1 MQLSPA
7 QTQNTC
13 YGSTAKLN
21 WGSLEQA
28 KKMVKKMDNQSNMA
42 VMTPFCPGFKLSKC
56 INSIAKHHMLLS
68 HQSETV
74 SHSLLRP
81 ISPTAEL
88 ILPYTTTVHTLN
100 HTGTSNKKKKKKIK
114 MIRQHIV
121 YHPTLTELQWIHLW
135 TMRIATETYLLT
147 QNSIY
152 LELEYR
158 IQKREDSCRS
168 FW

>member
-42 VMTPFCPGFKLSKC
+42 VMTPFCPGFKLRRC

-88 ILPYTTTVHTLN
+88 ILPYTTTVHALTIQALQ
-100 HTGTSNKKKKKKIK
+100 TRKRKKKKSRWYDSILFT
-114 MIRQHIV
+114 IQQWQNCNEFI
-121 YHPTLTELQWIHLW
+121 YELWELQQKH
-135 TMRIATETYLLT
+135 
-147 QNSIY
+147 IY
-152 LELEYR
+152 SYR
-158 IQKREDSCRS
+158 ITSI
-168 FW
+168 WN

>member
-74 SHSLLRP
+74 SHSLLWP
-81 ISPTAEL
+81 ISLTAEL
-88 ILPYTTTVHTLN
+88 ILPYKCTHLPYR
-100 HTGTSNKKKKKKIK
+100 HFKQEKEKKKSRWYDSILFT
-114 MIRQHIV
+114 IPHWQNCNEFI
-121 YHPTLTELQWIHLW
+121 YELWELQQKHIYSH
-135 TMRIATETYLLT
+135 RIT
-147 QNSIY
+147 SI
-152 LELEYR
+152 
-158 IQKREDSCRS
+158 
-168 FW
+168 WN

>member
-42 VMTPFCPGFKLSKC
+42 VMTPFCPGFKLTKC

-74 SHSLLRP
+74 SHSLLWP

-100 HTGTSNKKKKKKIK
+100 HTGTSNKKKKKKN
-114 MIRQHIV
+114 QDDTTAYCLPSH
-121 YHPTLTELQWIHLW
+121 TD
-135 TMRIATETYLLT
+135 RIAMNSFMNYENCNRNIFTHTE
-147 QNSIY
+147 
-152 LELEYR
+152 
-158 IQKREDSCRS
+158 
-168 FW
+168 